1 MKDMDIKLHI
11 KERANL
17 VNSFIE
23 GYFQKSKNP
32 KILFDSMIYSLA
44 AGGKRLRPVLCMTSY
59 EVFGGRA
66 EDVVPYATAIEF
78 IHTYSLIHDDLPAM
92 DDDDLRRGK
101 PTNHKV
107 FGEAIAILAGDGLL
121 TEAFRIFSSDEY
133 MKLLPQGI
141 SSDAMLRIINDL
153 ASSAGLSGMVIGQAM
168 DIISE
173 NKQPD
178 EDTLNF
184 IHTNK
189 TAEMIKVSV
198 RIGTLLANANDEDVA
213 LLTKYGINIGL
224 AFQIVDDII
233 DITETTE
240 SLGKNSGSDERKNKM
255 TYPALFGIDISRQK
269 VKEHIDMAIQSLS
282 SFGSNAD
289 PLRMIANYLIER
301 KN

>member
-1 MKDMDIKLHI
+1 MDIESYI
-11 KERANL
+11 KEKANL
-17 VNSFIE
+17 VNLFISR
-23 GYFQKSKNP
+23 YFQHHQKPEELFNS
-32 KILFDSMIYSLA
+32 ILYSLT
-44 AGGKRLRPVLCMTSY
+44 AGGKRIRPVLCMASY
-59 EVFGGRA
+59 EVFGGNA
-66 EDVVPYATAIEF
+66 KEVVPYASAFEF

-121 TEAFRIFSSDEY
+121 TEAFKILSSKSY
-133 MKLLPQGI
+133 MNSLPNGM
-141 SSDAMLRIINDL
+141 SDGVILSLIHEV
-153 ASSAGLSGMVIGQAM
+153 ASSAGLDGMVVGQAM

-173 NKQPD
+173 QKQPS
-178 EDTLNF
+178 EETLVF

-198 RIGTLLANANDEDVA
+198 KAGAMLANAEDKYIE
-213 LLTKYGINIGL
+213 LLTRYGLNIGL

-240 SLGKNSGSDERKNKM
+240 SLGKTKGSDDRKKKM
-255 TYPALFGIDISRQK
+255 TYPALFGIDTSRQK
-269 VKEHIDMAIQSLS
+269 VKDLVDEAIDTLS
-282 SFGSNAD
+282 IFNERAE
-289 PLRMIANYLIER
+289 PLRLIARYLSER